1 MKTYLL
7 KIILFS
13 ILGSSIVFAGG
24 VEEDSGPETISET
37 EQQVSDESTD
47 YDSEL
52 TTREDIDDYQEIVAT
67 LDESSDPV
75 CDSYGNVVKWSGGCV
90 TWSGGYLE
98 KGETAD
104 TFVRY
109 GN

>member
-1 MKTYLL
+1 MKIHLL

-13 ILGSSIVFAGG
+13 MLGSSIVFAGG

-47 YDSEL
+47 YNAEL
-52 TTREDIDDYQEIVAT
+52 TTREDIDEYQEIVST

-75 CDSYGNVVKWSGGCV
+75 CDSDGNVVKWSGGCV

-98 KGETAD
+98 EGEIAD

-109 GN
+109 SN

>member
-1 MKTYLL
+1 MKLYLL
-7 KIILFS
+7 KIFLFS
-13 ILGSSIVFAGG
+13 MLGSSIVFAGG
-24 VEEDSGPETISET
+24 VEENSGPETISET

-52 TTREDIDDYQEIVAT
+52 TTREDIDEYQEIVAT

-75 CDSYGNVVKWSGGCV
+75 CDSDGNVVKWSGGCV

-98 KGETAD
+98 EGEIAD

-109 GN
+109 SK

>member
-1 MKTYLL
+1 MKLYLL

-13 ILGSSIVFAGG
+13 MLGSSIVFAGG
-24 VEEDSGPETISET
+24 VEENSGPETISET

-52 TTREDIDDYQEIVAT
+52 TTREDIDEYQEIVAT

-75 CDSYGNVVKWSGGCV
+75 CDSDGNVVKWSGGCV

>member
-1 MKTYLL
+1 MKLYLL
-7 KIILFS
+7 KIFLFS
-13 ILGSSIVFAGG
+13 MLGSSIVFAGG
-24 VEEDSGPETISET
+24 VEENSGPETISET
-37 EQQVSDESTD
+37 EQQDSDESTD

-52 TTREDIDDYQEIVAT
+52 TTREDIDEYQEIVAT

-75 CDSYGNVVKWSGGCV
+75 CDSDGNVVKWSGGCV

-98 KGETAD
+98 EGETAD

-109 GN
+109 SN

>member
-1 MKTYLL
+1 MKIYLL

-13 ILGSSIVFAGG
+13 MLGSSIVFAGG

-37 EQQVSDESTD
+37 EQQVSDGSTD
-47 YDSEL
+47 YDTEL
-52 TTREDIDDYQEIVAT
+52 TTKEDIDEYQEIVAT

-75 CDSYGNVVKWSGGCV
+75 CDSDGNVIKWSGGCV

-98 KGETAD
+98 EGEIAD

-109 GN
+109 SN

>member
-1 MKTYLL
+1 MKLYLL

-13 ILGSSIVFAGG
+13 MLGSSIVFAGG

-37 EQQVSDESTD
+37 EQQVSDESKD

-52 TTREDIDDYQEIVAT
+52 TTREDIDEYQEIVST
-67 LDESSDPV
+67 LDGSSDPV
-75 CDSYGNVVKWSGGCV
+75 CDSDGNVVKWSGGCV

-98 KGETAD
+98 EGETAD

-109 GN
+109 SN

>member
-1 MKTYLL
+1 MKLYLL

-13 ILGSSIVFAGG
+13 MIGSSIVFAGG

-47 YDSEL
+47 YDAEL
-52 TTREDIDDYQEIVAT
+52 TTREDINEYQETIAT
-67 LDESSDPV
+67 NDESSDPV
-75 CDSYGNVVKWSGGCV
+75 CDSDGNVIKWSGGCV

-98 KGETAD
+98 EGEIAD

-109 GN
+109 SN

>member
-1 MKTYLL
+1 MKIYLL

-13 ILGSSIVFAGG
+13 MLGSSIVFAGG
-24 VEEDSGPETISET
+24 VEEESGPETISET

-47 YDSEL
+47 YDAEL
-52 TTREDIDDYQEIVAT
+52 TTRDDIDEYQEIVAT
-67 LDESSDPV
+67 LDESSDLV
-75 CDSYGNVVKWSGGCV
+75 CDSNGNVIKWSGGCV

-98 KGETAD
+98 EGETAD

-109 GN
+109 NN

>member
-1 MKTYLL
+1 MKLYLL
-7 KIILFS
+7 KIFLFS
-13 ILGSSIVFAGG
+13 MLGSSIVFAGG
-24 VEEDSGPETISET
+24 VEENSGPETISET

-52 TTREDIDDYQEIVAT
+52 TTREDIDEYQEIVAT

-75 CDSYGNVVKWSGGCV
+75 CDSDGNVVKWSGGCV

>member
-1 MKTYLL
+1 MKLYLL
-7 KIILFS
+7 KIIIFS
-13 ILGSSIVFAGG
+13 MLGSSIVFAGG
-24 VEEDSGPETISET
+24 VEENSGPETISET
-37 EQQVSDESTD
+37 EQQVLDESTD

-52 TTREDIDDYQEIVAT
+52 TTREDIDEYQEIVAT

-75 CDSYGNVVKWSGGCV
+75 CDSDGNVVKWSGGCV

-98 KGETAD
+98 EGETAD

-109 GN
+109 SN